1 MFLSHV
7 QQYWISST
15 FMPALHFFWLLCRWT
30 YSGTCQTQETF
41 LRYGE
46 RKIQLCYLIS
56 LLYWTTECHTTVQ
69 M

>member
-15 FMPALHFFWLLCRWT
+15 FMPALHFFWLLCWWT

-46 RKIQLCYLIS
+46 RKIQLCYL
-56 LLYWTTECHTTVQ
+56 
-69 M
+69 